1 VKEVDIMTTQ
11 NNTRANGWSSAVTA
25 AGSSIGTNDDIR
37 QAKEL
42 LLKGD
47 KLERGPAR
55 IATEAQFVAIVSELR
70 GVREQLAEGYIRK
83 ARKHES
89 IADAILTILRNSAM
103 SVTRSGF
110 GDEMV
115 EAQMRAKLENM
126 LRRNQ
131 PIVLPML
138 MGGAKAP
145 NPVKVGTNYLPDL
158 SEWTAW
164 STLEAIGI
172 AIREFYSPGAKI
184 LVVPDAG
191 LHTADIGMPIEETI
205 AHALAVKRDRQL
217 FGLEYVNVPDVLQ
230 YLTSEWVDG
239 VQALVA
245 DARRRA
251 ESNPAFADDLR
262 SQIGSLVYS
271 LNTRVLGRSFED
283 LVPVYAA
290 AAGHIDGLPVDAIQE
305 ARELQHRSE
314 SIAFHYVAVNWAIRQ
329 LGLVERIV
337 QDLFGSEEHLRM
349 SVHAKPGEPRPSLF
363 APSKH
368 FPGLG
373 GLLPMHSVGV
383 RLQLGEKIRYGAAFE
398 LSARLR
404 RWTPLISGDDG
415 RFLWFEAKL
424 SPSEP

>member
-1 VKEVDIMTTQ
+1 MTTQ
-11 NNTRANGWSSAVTA
+11 NNTQANGWSSAVTA
-25 AGSSIGTNDDIR
+25 AGSSIGTNDDVR

-42 LLKGD
+42 VLKGN

-55 IATEAQFVAIVSELR
+55 IATEAQVVAIVSELR
-70 GVREQLAEGYIRK
+70 AIRESLADGYIRK

-89 IADAILTILRNSAM
+89 VAQAILTILRDSAM

-110 GDEMV
+110 GDETV
-115 EAQMRAKLENM
+115 EKQMKLTLESM

-131 PIVLPML
+131 PVVLPLL

-172 AIREFYSPGAKI
+172 AIKEFYSPGATI

-191 LHTADIGMPIEETI
+191 LHTADIGMPIEETF
-205 AHALAVKRDRQL
+205 AHALAGQRDRQL
-217 FGLEYVNVPDVLQ
+217 LGLEHVNVPDVLQ
-230 YLTSEWVDG
+230 YLTSEWVEG
-239 VQALVA
+239 VQGLVTE
-245 DARRRA
+245 ARRRA
-251 ESNPAFADDLR
+251 ESNSAFADDLR

-290 AAGHIDGLPVDAIQE
+290 AAGHSDGLPENTIHE
-305 ARELQHRSE
+305 ARELQIRSE

-337 QDLFGSEEHLRM
+337 QDLFGSKEHLRM
-349 SVHAKPGEPRPSLF
+349 SVHAKPGEPRPALF
-363 APSKH
+363 ASSKH

-404 RWTPLISGDDG
+404 RWTPVISGDNG
-415 RFLWFEAKL
+415 RFLCFEATL
-424 SPSEP
+424 LPSES